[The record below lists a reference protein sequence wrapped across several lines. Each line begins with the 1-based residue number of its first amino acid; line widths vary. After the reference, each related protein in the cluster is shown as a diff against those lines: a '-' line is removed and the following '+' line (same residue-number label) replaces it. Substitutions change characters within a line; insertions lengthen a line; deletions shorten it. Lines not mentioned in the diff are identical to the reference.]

1 MKSPASMPAVSF
13 KKEAKVLNQPIGN
26 LKTNNL
32 SIQEMLTKKKSANG
46 ENEEVQSLVDR
57 PSTPFSLDDLKKA
70 WRMYAFKAKKEGLE
84 ALYVGMTTSE
94 PKLLPEF
101 RIHQL
106 IDNRVQNEY
115 FKMNEMKI
123 LEFLRSELKNWSISL
138 TYEEA
143 KVGENG
149 KKLLSGKDKF
159 DEMAKRNP
167 NLITMQKLF
176 KLDIEF

>member
-1 MKSPASMPAVSF
+1 MTPISF
-13 KKEAKVLNQPIGN
+13 KKEARVLSQPIGN
-26 LKTNNL
+26 LKTNNI
-32 SIQEMLTKKKSANG
+32 SIQEMLRKKDNAG
-46 ENEEVQSLVDR
+46 QAEQENQSYADR
-57 PSTPFSLDDLKKA
+57 PKTLFSLDDLKRV
-70 WRMYAFKAKKEGLE
+70 WRMYAFKAKKEGLD

-94 PKLLPEF
+94 PKLLPDF